1 MKKRIIGFA
10 LILVVALGFSVTAH
24 AELGDGLFKRQSSIV
39 IFENISTT
47 NELGDRTG
55 K

>member
-24 AELGDGLFKRQSSIV
+24 AELGDDLFKRPARTMID
-39 IFENISTT
+39 
-47 NELGDRTG
+47 ELGDG
-55 K
+55 LVK

>member
-24 AELGDGLFKRQSSIV
+24 ADLGDKEFKRPSSIMIDDLGDGLVK
-39 IFENISTT
+39 
-47 NELGDRTG
+47 
-55 K
+55 